1 MFGQYLKNVLNGA
14 SLSSEEA
21 YGTARMLLHDEVP
34 PTQAAALLGA
44 LRTRKESYE
53 ELSGFV
59 EALYEEAI
67 TIDCDME
74 LIDTCGTGGDGLG
87 TFNIST
93 AAALIAASCGVPV
106 AKHGNRASSGK
117 VGSADVLEALGVN
130 IQIEPDHARRM
141 LEKVGMSFFFAPN
154 YHPILKQVG
163 SLRRELGVAT
173 IFNFLGP
180 LLNPCPLTYQ
190 VLGLADPNLQEAVA
204 KTLIHQGRKRA
215 MVVHADNG
223 MDEISPCS
231 NTSVYDIEYGDIKA
245 YTINPAQAGL
255 KPVAPE
261 SIKGGDAATNARI
274 IFSIAEGEQNPFR
287 DAALINAA
295 AALMTAG
302 RAADLNE
309 GVLLA
314 AESIAAGRM
323 KSVLLN
329 MVSYSQDKVL
339 AC

>member
-1 MFGQYLKNVLNGA
+1 MFGQYLKNVLNGV

-21 YGTARMLLHDEVP
+21 YCTARMLLHDEVP

-53 ELSGFV
+53 ELAGFV

-67 TIDCDME
+67 KIDSDME
-74 LIDTCGTGGDGLG
+74 LIDTCGTGGDGLE

-93 AAALIAASCGVPV
+93 AAALIVASCGVAV
-106 AKHGNRASSGK
+106 AKHGNRAASSK

-130 IQIEPDHARRM
+130 IQMQPDHARRM

-154 YHPILKQVG
+154 YHPVLKQVG
-163 SLRRELGVAT
+163 PLRRELGVAT

-190 VLGLADPNLQEAVA
+190 VLGLADANLLEAMA
-204 KTLIHQGRKRA
+204 QTLIYQKRKRA
-215 MVVHADNG
+215 LVVHADNG
-223 MDEISPCS
+223 MDEVSPCS
-231 NTSVYDIEYGDIKA
+231 NTAVYDIENGHIKA

-261 SIKGGDAATNARI
+261 AIKGGDAATNAQI
-274 IFSIAEGEQNPFR
+274 IVSIAEGELSAYR
-287 DAALINAA
+287 DAALINAG

-302 RAADLNE
+302 RSADLQE
-309 GVLLA
+309 GVAQA
-314 AESIAAGRM
+314 AESIAAGKM
-323 KSVLLN
+323 KAVLLN
-329 MVSYSQDKVL
+329 MISYSQDKVL

>member
-21 YGTARMLLHDEVP
+21 YGTARMLLHAEVP

-59 EALYEEAI
+59 EALYEEAV
-67 TIDCDME
+67 TVDCDME

-93 AAALIAASCGVPV
+93 AAALIVASCGVPV
-106 AKHGNRASSGK
+106 AKHGNRAASSK
-117 VGSADVLEALGVN
+117 VGSADVLEALGVD
-130 IQIEPDHARRM
+130 IQMQPDHARRM

-163 SLRRELGVAT
+163 PLRRELGVAT

-190 VLGLADPNLQEAVA
+190 VLGLADAHLQEAVA
-204 KTLIHQGRKRA
+204 KTLIHQGRRRA

-231 NTSVYDIEYGDIKA
+231 NTSVYDIENGEIKA

-255 KPVAPE
+255 KPVSPE

-274 IFSIAEGEQNPFR
+274 IFSIADGEYSPYR
-287 DAALINAA
+287 DAALINAG
-295 AALMTAG
+295 AALITAG
-302 RAADLNE
+302 RAADLDE
-309 GVLLA
+309 GVALA
-314 AESIAAGRM
+314 LESIAAGRM

-329 MVSYSQDKVL
+329 MVSFSRDQVL